1 MQKTD
6 ELTAQQI
13 ENLPIDISA
22 SKLLD
27 WLIDRRHV
35 NLKWQTAALAIRE
48 KINLAIQD
56 MPEVDEIKQLLAG
69 TYINYFHCVRIVE
82 LLKVSESGSKN
93 IFGYYSSQRMKDW
106 QEVVR
111 LYEKDNLYLA
121 EVAQMLIRNIN
132 YEIPSLKKQVAKFKQ
147 TQADCRRKEKD
158 YQDNAAAA
166 KAEYN
171 VECRKLGI
179 KGDKIK
185 SELLE
190 KVKSLPKTFGVI
202 AEKTQSLA
210 PVIEFY
216 QTFVQFTVGRTS
228 DRSSQS
234 EIEVVPILQFIH
246 QYGNATVYQWRTGK
260 VPESVE
266 AVTLSFLQEEEE
278 QKADEIDWGDIDD
291 AGDDSID
298 FGISLEEVG
307 SEVLNFDIQV
317 TVETSDG
324 DVGHDGQ
331 GSSAEDD
338 RIARGTDS
346 LTLLDHPPT
355 RNNFTNELL
364 ELEAFLMQRL
374 SEMKGEM
381 DVLSANQFQSAPS
394 ILQMKTKEDVSAMLD
409 KVREILSLLTDST
422 IQHLMLIKSSPK
434 YVDRLTES
442 LKQKCGQEEKMLA
455 SKEAVH
461 GKYLE
466 AIEEE
471 RQLMP
476 KIDKLVANTRILQ
489 RQIEQDISSRYKNRP
504 VNLMGSINSI

>member
-307 SEVLNFDIQV
+307 SEVLNFDIQ
-317 TVETSDG
+317 
-324 DVGHDGQ
+324 
-331 GSSAEDD
+331 
-338 RIARGTDS
+338 
-346 LTLLDHPPT
+346 
-355 RNNFTNELL
+355 
-364 ELEAFLMQRL
+364 LEAFLMQRL